1 MVEPFSFVD
10 IETGYYPGIVTLYSG
25 QQLMASG
32 FLPTNCG
39 ERENTP
45 TPPVITSSTPRP
57 SNTPHSNPTEV
68 FTTLVPK
75 AITTP
80 EILIP
85 VTGIDLVGGNT
96 TSRMLFN
103 LGLGLIGLGFVLN
116 GLSRNRKELDL

>member
-1 MVEPFSFVD
+1 M
-10 IETGYYPGIVTLYSG
+10 GNYQLIVG
-25 QQLMASG
+25 KIVK
-32 FLPTNCG
+32 
-39 ERENTP
+39 TP
-45 TPPVITSSTPRP
+45 TPPVISSRTPRP
-57 SNTPHSNPTEV
+57 SNTPKSDPTKV
-68 FTTLVPK
+68 VKTLIPR